1 MQSFHV
7 VQWQTIAGR
16 GVIAI
21 VEAPPVITIQ
31 PDELIELDGLLYCV
45 SHVES
50 FSYDPGYS
58 RARTLGLIVSPTTP
72 RIVTSLLESY
82 APQAIIRAPP
92 RGTLHMTD
100 ISPTDSSIPTR
111 RRAILCDIDGTIAL
125 RGTRDPYDFEQAMED
140 TVNWPIVH
148 LIEQLLTSSPH
159 PVSLIL
165 LSGRQEQFRD
175 ITEYWLFRHQLF
187 PTRHSLWLRLTGDP
201 RPDVVVKEELF
212 HRIIAP
218 EFHVE
223 YVFDDRNTVVA
234 MWRRLG
240 LTCLQVADGA
250 F

>member
-1 MQSFHV
+1 MQRFHV
-7 VQWQTIAGR
+7 VQWQILAGR

-21 VEAPPVITIQ
+21 VEAPPAITIQ

-50 FSYDPGYS
+50 FSYNPAFG
-58 RARTLGLIVSPTTP
+58 RAGTIGLIVSPKTP
-72 RIVTSLLESY
+72 RIVTSLLENY
-82 APQAIIRAPP
+82 APQTIIRAPP
-92 RGTLHMTD
+92 SGTLHMTD
-100 ISPTDSSIPTR
+100 KSHSDSSIPTR

-140 TVNWPIVH
+140 AVNWPIVH

-165 LSGRQEQFRD
+165 LSGRQDRFRD

-187 PTRHSLWLRLTGDP
+187 PTRHSLWLRPTGDP

-212 HRIIAP
+212 YRVIAP
-218 EFHVE
+218 EFHVD
-223 YVFDDRNTVVA
+223 YVFDDRNAVVA

-240 LTCLQVADGA
+240 LTCLQVADGV